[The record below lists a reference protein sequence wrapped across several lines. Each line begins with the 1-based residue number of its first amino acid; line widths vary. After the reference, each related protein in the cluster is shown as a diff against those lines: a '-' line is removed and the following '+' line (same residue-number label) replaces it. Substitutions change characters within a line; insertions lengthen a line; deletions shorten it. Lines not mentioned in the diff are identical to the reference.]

1 MSEVKPMNVV
11 VVEDDKYQAAML
23 SRLLNKHYPDAQL
36 QTVLHSVSHAVDY
49 FNNNTHPDLVFMD
62 VELGQEKCFDIFPQ
76 ISLSCPVIF
85 TTSHTHYSL
94 DAFYHNGIHYLVK
107 PITEGRLKEGMQKY
121 LSLRGSLPLAG
132 STDNEEAE
140 KPAYEKLLIKSGVK
154 HIPLTQEE
162 IELIFTTEGYVYL
175 HTVEGQKYLVDHY
188 MYELYAMLNPDQ
200 FFRIN
205 RQYIVH
211 KDLIGHYSGYTR
223 GRLKVELTKYVSEPV
238 LISFKRRHE
247 FEAWVSK
254 AYS

>member
-1 MSEVKPMNVV
+1 MNVV

-23 SRLLNKHYPDAQL
+23 SRLLDKHYPQANL
-36 QTVLHSVSHAVDY
+36 QTVLHSVSQAAEY
-49 FNNNTHPDLVFMD
+49 FNNNQQPDLVFMD

-76 ISLSCPVIF
+76 VSINCPVIF

-107 PITEGRLKEGMQKY
+107 PITEGRLKEGMEKY
-121 LSLRGSLPLAG
+121 LTLRGNQPQA
-132 STDNEEAE
+132 TAHTEATKE

-162 IELIFTTEGYVYL
+162 IELIYTTEGYVYL
-175 HTVEGQKYLVDHY
+175 HTNEGQKYLVDHY
-188 MYELYAMLNPDQ
+188 MDELYAMLNPEL
-200 FFRIN
+200 FFRLN

-211 KDLIGHYSGYTR
+211 KDLIGHYAGYTR
-223 GRLKVELTKYVSEPV
+223 GRLKVELTRYVNEPI

-247 FEAWVSK
+247 FENWVSK